1 MTQSMPEA
9 PDFAV
14 ELERPG
20 RQKRGKGA
28 DRDGVHGSDIAV
40 EDQSE
45 RRRNQ
50 PQSAREVQ
58 PFGAQ
63 MIAAEAEV
71 RRERER
77 KTDDGRLAGGAM
89 VRRVVGEPR
98 RDGEPQPERKARP
111 VLPPPHF

>member
-1 MTQSMPEA
+1 MTQPMPEA
-9 PDFAV
+9 ADFAV
-14 ELERPG
+14 ELERPS

-28 DRDGVHGSDIAV
+28 DRDGVHGSDVAV
-40 EDQSE
+40 EAQSE

-77 KTDDGRLAGGAM
+77 KTDDCPICCGG
-89 VRRVVGEPR
+89 VVLSVVDEPP
-98 RDGEPQPERKARP
+98 RDGEPEPERKARP
-111 VLPPPHF
+111 VLP

>member
-1 MTQSMPEA
+1 MTQPMPEA

-14 ELERPG
+14 EVERPS

-40 EDQSE
+40 EAQSE

-77 KTDDGRLAGGAM
+77 KTDDGRMGRGGI
-89 VRRVVGEPR
+89 VRGVAREPR
-98 RDGEPQPERKARP
+98 RDGEPQPEREARP
-111 VLPPPHF
+111 V

>member
-1 MTQSMPEA
+1 MTQPMPEA

-14 ELERPG
+14 EVERPS

-28 DRDGVHGSDIAV
+28 GRDGVHGSDVAV
-40 EDQSE
+40 EAQSE

-77 KTDDGRLAGGAM
+77 KTPAGRIGRGAI
-89 VRRVVGEPR
+89 VLRLFGEPR
-98 RDGEPQPERKARP
+98 RDGEPEPERKARP
-111 VLPPPHF
+111 VLPP